1 MTTTAGAGTLLEPR
15 KSGIPMIESR
25 AELIVDIAKRFME
38 LLLQLEPQWK
48 KGYLRFRLDL
58 EQCGCNASFDNDSQ
72 VLLIDAI
79 KNQGF
84 FAHISAQGRKI
95 LQNLGKSKGVF
106 ILVADSSSKYDFYF
120 EFEDLDRWKIS
131 QTDGATGVPIGITE

>member
-1 MTTTAGAGTLLEPR
+1 MND
-15 KSGIPMIESR
+15 SR

-38 LLLQLEPQWK
+38 LLLGLEPQWK
-48 KGYLRFRLDL
+48 RGYLRFSLDL
-58 EQCGCNASFDNDSQ
+58 EQYGCNASYDNGSQ
-72 VLLIDAI
+72 VLLIDSHE
-79 KNQGF
+79 NQRF

-120 EFEDLDRWKIS
+120 DFEDFDRWKIS
-131 QTDGATGVPIGITE
+131 QMDGATGVPVGIPG